1 VAISTSDFA
10 PRRPSIRLSIV
21 EAVALT
27 KPTPK
32 IDLGNQ
38 AAKVQ
43 KGDGRTVLVMPPLGR
58 GDACTIVVR
67 EFLTRIGYD
76 AHGWNL
82 GVNPGPTARILNGV
96 ADRLQELFDVRGAV
110 SLLGFSMGG
119 IFGRWLALRKPEQVR
134 QVITVRSPIHEPAR
148 SFWLPLGPLIGFW
161 RGHDLNKLA
170 EEIARPL
177 PVPRTILFSR
187 EDGIVNW
194 LSCVDRSCPE
204 DCFEIAGPHTLIAH
218 NPRVM
223 SIVADRLA
231 RSDVC

>member
-1 VAISTSDFA
+1 MAISTSDFE
-10 PRRPSIRLSIV
+10 PRRPSFRLSIA

-27 KPTPK
+27 KPAPE
-32 IDLGNQ
+32 IDLDNLV
-38 AAKVQ
+38 AKVQ

-58 GDACTIVVR
+58 GDACTTVVR
-67 EFLTRIGYD
+67 EFLIRIGYD
-76 AHGWNL
+76 AQGWNL
-82 GVNPGPTARILNGV
+82 GVNPGPTTRILNGV

-119 IFGRWLALRKPEQVR
+119 MFARWLALRKPERVR
-134 QVITVRSPIHEPAR
+134 QVITVCSPIHEPAR

-161 RGHDLNKLA
+161 RGHDLNRLA

-204 DCFEIAGPHTLIAH
+204 DCFEITGPHTLIAH

-223 SIVADRLA
+223 SIVADRLV
-231 RSDVC
+231 RSDVR